1 MYKSKFIIIMFL
13 FLTSAMFVNAQRR
26 NIDDV
31 RNRIAENLNLTQ
43 EQKDK
48 IGELITAHQ
57 RVMVDL
63 RTDLKK
69 LQIDKKELFRS
80 KDYNRSNRLALEE
93 RILEQQKKI
102 RLSVANHQMDIY
114 ELLSDEQKAQWKEGR
129 NRITQRMEI
138 RKDRRM
144 KLLEKRRR

>member
-63 RTDLKK
+63 RADLKK

-102 RLSVANHQMDIY
+102 RLSIANHQMDIY

-129 NRITQRMEI
+129 NRITQRMGI